1 MAALGEWRTAPGDLS
16 MPVLILGSKPAPRFP
31 RRFETVVYA
40 NGAILH
46 SGALRASQEG
56 RLEEIHVLSNSL
68 LSDKNALCTET
79 RELLRGRSVDR
90 TYLIEFRPPDEVT
103 HSLDEI
109 GYRTGALHEMSRR
122 EKEGVTRGVLG
133 RTMPWHVARSRWP
146 ISAKIG
152 FARHYLRTRELHV
165 STGVLALLLAV
176 HAGVPGPYV
185 LAGIGM
191 ADSGYAYTAR
201 QAARG
206 HLINDAAAFDV
217 LRQGRL
223 GDQIFTTEPDLAA
236 AVGLA
241 LWTDDS

>member
-1 MAALGEWRTAPGDLS
+1 MTALGCLS

-31 RRFETVVYA
+31 RHIDTAVYA

-46 SGALRASQEG
+46 SDALRASQEG

-68 LSDKNALCTET
+68 LSDKSALCTET

-90 TYLIEFRPPDEVT
+90 TYLIEFRPPHEVT

-109 GYRTGALHEMSRR
+109 GYQTGALREMSRR
-122 EKEGVTRGVLG
+122 EKEAVTREVLG

-152 FARHYLRTRELHV
+152 FVRHYLRTRELHV
-165 STGVLALLLAV
+165 STGVLALLIAV
-176 HAGVPGPYV
+176 HAGMPGPYV

-191 ADSGYAYTAR
+191 ADSGYAYTTRA
-201 QAARG
+201 AARG
-206 HLINDAAAFDV
+206 HLVNDAAALEV
-217 LRQGRL
+217 LRRSL
-223 GDQIFTTEPDLAA
+223 LWDQISTTEPDLAA

-241 LWTDDS
+241 LWTDAS